1 MRLRHVAGAKEK
13 IDDNKALIVDHE
25 KGQLLF
31 LDERYKDKDIHIEI
45 GMGKGKFIYELAELN
60 PNTMFIGIEK
70 FDSVIVRALE
80 KCIETPL
87 NNLLLL
93 RADAENLKELFH
105 KHSISK
111 IYLNFSDPWPKNR
124 HEKRRLTYKKF
135 LDDYKYILK
144 PGCELHFKTDNIGLF
159 EYSLESIAEYPMNIE
174 FQTTDLH
181 ATDKFN
187 VMTEF
192 EEKFSKLGQ
201 KICKLTATFKEE

>member
-13 IDDNKALIVDHE
+13 IADNKALIADHE
-25 KGQLLF
+25 KGQLLY
-31 LDERYKDKDIHIEI
+31 LDKRYKDKEIHIEI

-60 PNTMFIGIEK
+60 PDIMFIGIEK

-80 KCIETPL
+80 KCIEAPL
-87 NNLLLL
+87 DNLLLL
-93 RADAENLKELFH
+93 RADAGNIKEIFH
-105 KHSISK
+105 QHSVSRV
-111 IYLNFSDPWPKNR
+111 YLNFSDPWPKNR
-124 HEKRRLTYKKF
+124 HEKRRLTYKRF

-144 PGCELHFKTDNIGLF
+144 PNCELHFKTDNVGLY
-159 EYSLESIAEYPMNIE
+159 EYSIESVTEYPMNII

-181 ATDKFN
+181 STGIDN

-201 KICKLTATFKEE
+201 NICKLVATFKED